1 MVYINATMRRLPS
14 GKLKRDTWAA
24 QIVER
29 LQNGRTI
36 RIE

>member
-1 MVYINATMRRLPS
+1 MVYINAIVRRLPS

-29 LQNGRTI
+29 LQNGRI
-36 RIE
+36 VSIE